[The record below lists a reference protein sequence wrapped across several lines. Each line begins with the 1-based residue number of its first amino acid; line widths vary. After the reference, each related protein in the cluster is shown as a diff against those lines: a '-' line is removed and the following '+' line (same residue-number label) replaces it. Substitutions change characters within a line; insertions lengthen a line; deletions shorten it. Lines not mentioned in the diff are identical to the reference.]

1 MTVGRALI
9 VSVLLAGL
17 AGVVWLLVRDGGGGP
32 QGRPEESPEASGAVR
47 GQEEFGARVL
57 AVARRHGVAAHAV
70 QADESIRKVDGQFVR
85 KWTVTV
91 PDAASVARVADGLE
105 AEAERWDASVHRE
118 VVGDNVVSVRVDL
131 GMEVLD
137 VRIRAAPRPTAV
149 TVAATPT
156 PEPRRRPEPGSR
168 GQLAVILD
176 DAGYSLEQLEA
187 VASLPRPVAVAVL
200 PHLPNSSRWAVR
212 MHEAGHEVLLHLPM
226 EPEDP
231 HGRPGPG
238 AVRVSMSEGEIR
250 TAVRSAMN
258 SVPHLVGVN
267 NHMGS
272 KATADLRTMTW
283 VLQEIAVRGLYFADS
298 RTTAATVAEDA
309 ARAQGVPTARRHVF
323 LDNDQSPA
331 AIQRQL
337 ETAVELARLDG
348 WAVAIG
354 HVHPTTVSVLEES
367 WELLRH
373 LGADPVAPSEV
384 VR

>member
-1 MTVGRALI
+1 
-9 VSVLLAGL
+9 
-17 AGVVWLLVRDGGGGP
+17 
-32 QGRPEESPEASGAVR
+32 
-47 GQEEFGARVL
+47 
-57 AVARRHGVAAHAV
+57 
-70 QADESIRKVDGQFVR
+70 
-85 KWTVTV
+85 
-91 PDAASVARVADGLE
+91 
-105 AEAERWDASVHRE
+105 
-118 VVGDNVVSVRVDL
+118 
-131 GMEVLD
+131 
-137 VRIRAAPRPTAV
+137 
-149 TVAATPT
+149 
-156 PEPRRRPEPGSR
+156 
-168 GQLAVILD
+168 
-176 DAGYSLEQLEA
+176 
-187 VASLPRPVAVAVL
+187 
-200 PHLPNSSRWAVR
+200 
-212 MHEAGHEVLLHLPM
+212 
-226 EPEDP
+226 
-231 HGRPGPG
+231 
-238 AVRVSMSEGEIR
+238 
-250 TAVRSAMN
+250 MN
-258 SVPHLVGVN
+258 SVPHVVGVN

-354 HVHPTTVSVLEES
+354 HVHPTTVSVLEER

>member
-1 MTVGRALI
+1 
-9 VSVLLAGL
+9 
-17 AGVVWLLVRDGGGGP
+17 
-32 QGRPEESPEASGAVR
+32 
-47 GQEEFGARVL
+47 
-57 AVARRHGVAAHAV
+57 V